1 MRMNDHKLRIQAPHD
16 NARSQCVLNQIIFQL
31 HLLFSLGISFDIAP
45 VPYDARR
52 RQRRRDLRDQS
63 VVADARSPQPWNLE
77 KDVEH
82 REDRGG
88 QDNDNCDSVTDQ
100 TVQCIIT
107 ASPAA

>member
-1 MRMNDHKLRIQAPHD
+1 MNDHILRIEAPYD
-16 NARSQCVLNQIIFQL
+16 NTRGQRVLNQIVFQL
-31 HLLFSLGISFDIAP
+31 HLLFSLLSSIDIAP

-52 RQRRRDLRDQS
+52 RQRRRDVPHQR
-63 VVADARSPQPWNLE
+63 VVADARSPQPGNLE

-88 QDNDNCDSVTDQ
+88 QDNDNCESVTDQ